1 MRRAGMHNIGVII
14 KKQLKDTLKNKTVLI
29 QFVMFPVLTLIFENA
44 INIPDMPELFFTK
57 LFSVMYM
64 GMAPLVAVASVIAEE
79 KEKNTLRVLT
89 MANVKAWEYLAGIG
103 IYVWTICMAGA
114 GVMATTLSSGD
125 IPFYLGVM
133 AAGFIISIAIGA
145 CIGIIASNQ
154 MAATSL
160 SLPVMLIFS
169 FMPMFAMFNDK
180 IEKIA
185 GIFYT
190 QQIRELLGNMTFDG
204 IKTETMLVVAVNALL
219 ALSLFFAAFK
229 RKGLE

>member
-1 MRRAGMHNIGVII
+1 MHNIGVII
-14 KKQLKDTLKNKTVLI
+14 KKQIKDTLKNKTVLI

-64 GMAPLVAVASVIAEE
+64 GMAPLTAVASIIAEE

-114 GVMATTLSSGD
+114 GVMASTLSSGD

-169 FMPMFAMFNDK
+169 FMPMLAMFNDK

>member
-1 MRRAGMHNIGVII
+1 MHNIGVII

-169 FMPMFAMFNDK
+169 FMPMLAMFNDK

-190 QQIRELLGNMTFDG
+190 QQIRELIGNMTFDG

>member
-1 MRRAGMHNIGVII
+1 MHNIGVII

-29 QFVMFPVLTLIFENA
+29 QFVMFPLLTLIFENA

-114 GVMATTLSSGD
+114 GVMATTLSLGD

-169 FMPMFAMFNDK
+169 FMPMLAMFNDK

>member
-1 MRRAGMHNIGVII
+1 MHNTGVII
-14 KKQLKDTLKNKTVLI
+14 KKQIKDTLKNKTVLI

-64 GMAPLVAVASVIAEE
+64 GMAPLVAVASIIAEE

-169 FMPMFAMFNDK
+169 FMPMLAMFNDK

>member
-1 MRRAGMHNIGVII
+1 MHNIGVII
-14 KKQLKDTLKNKTVLI
+14 KKQIKDTLKNKTVLI
-29 QFVMFPVLTLIFENA
+29 QFVMFPVPTLIFENA

-64 GMAPLVAVASVIAEE
+64 GMAPLVAVASIIAEE

-114 GVMATTLSSGD
+114 GVIATTLPLDD

-169 FMPMFAMFNDK
+169 FMPMLAMFNDK

-185 GIFYT
+185 GIIYT

>member
-1 MRRAGMHNIGVII
+1 MHNIGVII
-14 KKQLKDTLKNKTVLI
+14 KKQIKDTLKNKTVLI

-64 GMAPLVAVASVIAEE
+64 GMAPLVAVASIIAEE

-169 FMPMFAMFNDK
+169 FMPMLAMFNDK

-204 IKTETMLVVAVNALL
+204 IKAETMLVVAVNAFL

>member
-1 MRRAGMHNIGVII
+1 MHNTGVII
-14 KKQLKDTLKNKTVLI
+14 KKQIKDTLKNKTVLI

-64 GMAPLVAVASVIAEE
+64 GMAPLVAVASIIAEE

-125 IPFYLGVM
+125 IPFYPGVM

-169 FMPMFAMFNDK
+169 FMPMLAMFNDK

>member
-1 MRRAGMHNIGVII
+1 MHNIGVII
-14 KKQLKDTLKNKTVLI
+14 KKQIKDTLKNKTVLI

-64 GMAPLVAVASVIAEE
+64 GMAPLVAVASIIAEE

-169 FMPMFAMFNDK
+169 FMPMLAMFNDK

-204 IKTETMLVVAVNALL
+204 IKAETMLVVAVNALL

>member
-1 MRRAGMHNIGVII
+1 MHNIGVII

-169 FMPMFAMFNDK
+169 FMPMLAMFNDK

>member
-1 MRRAGMHNIGVII
+1 MHNTGVII
-14 KKQLKDTLKNKTVLI
+14 KKQIKDTLKNKTVLI

-64 GMAPLVAVASVIAEE
+64 GMAPLVAVASIIAEE

-169 FMPMFAMFNDK
+169 FMPMLAMFNDK

-219 ALSLFFAAFK
+219 ALSLLFAAFK

>member
-1 MRRAGMHNIGVII
+1 MHNIGVII

-29 QFVMFPVLTLIFENA
+29 QFVMFPVLTIIFENA

-114 GVMATTLSSGD
+114 GVMGTTLSSGD

-169 FMPMFAMFNDK
+169 FMPMLAMFNDK

>member
-1 MRRAGMHNIGVII
+1 MHNIGVII
-14 KKQLKDTLKNKTVLI
+14 KKQIKDTLKNKTVLI

-64 GMAPLVAVASVIAEE
+64 GMAPLVAVASIIAEE

-169 FMPMFAMFNDK
+169 FMPMLAMFNDK

>member
-1 MRRAGMHNIGVII
+1 MHNIGVII
-14 KKQLKDTLKNKTVLI
+14 KKQIKDTLKNKTVLI

-64 GMAPLVAVASVIAEE
+64 GMAPLVAVASIIAEE

-169 FMPMFAMFNDK
+169 FMPMLAMFNDK

-219 ALSLFFAAFK
+219 ALSLFFTAFK

>member
-1 MRRAGMHNIGVII
+1 MHNIGVII
-14 KKQLKDTLKNKTVLI
+14 KKQIKDTLKNKTVLI

-64 GMAPLVAVASVIAEE
+64 GMAPLTAVASIIAEE

-169 FMPMFAMFNDK
+169 FMPMLAMFNDK

-219 ALSLFFAAFK
+219 ALTLFFAAFK

>member
-1 MRRAGMHNIGVII
+1 MRNIGVII
-14 KKQLKDTLKNKTVLI
+14 KKQIKDTLKNKTVLI
-29 QFVMFPVLTLIFENA
+29 QFVMFPVLTLLFENA
-44 INIPDMPELFFTK
+44 ISIPDMPELFFTK

-64 GMAPLVAVASVIAEE
+64 GMAPLTAVASIIAEE

-133 AAGFIISIAIGA
+133 AAGFLISIAIGA
-145 CIGIIASNQ
+145 CIGIIAANQ
-154 MAATSL
+154 MVATSL
-160 SLPVMLIFS
+160 SLPVMLVFS
-169 FMPMFAMFNDK
+169 FMPMLAMFNDK
-180 IEKIA
+180 IEKVA

-190 QQIRELLGNMTFDG
+190 QQIRELLGSMTFDG

-219 ALSLFFAAFK
+219 ALILFFVAFK